1 MHSFRIYLAC
11 ALLEAGASSGTI
23 QCMLRW
29 RSDDALRIYARIND
43 YKYADML
50 DKAAGSSISSIRTTT
65 AATVAA
71 EGSAVLGADMRA
83 SSQGPTASPEAG
95 YQSHWHARAA
105 AIIDGA
111 PSFESATPNRVDVD
125 CDGSVQ
131 ALSSSITSMLLQA
144 ERLDSEDAAGAW
156 RF

>member
-1 MHSFRIYLAC
+1 
-11 ALLEAGASSGTI
+11 
-23 QCMLRW
+23 MLRW

-65 AATVAA
+65 AATAAA
-71 EGSAVLGADMRA
+71 EGSAALGADMRA

-105 AIIDGA
+105 AIIDGTPA
-111 PSFESATPNRVDVD
+111 FEKAAPNRVDVD
-125 CDGSVQ
+125 CDGAVQ

-144 ERLDSEDAAGAW
+144 ERLDLEDAAGAW